1 MENIIFMSIKEQ
13 HMNRILNKTKN
24 YEFRTRIPNKNVDYI
39 FVYIPV
45 PIKELKYVLKVDR
58 PIKTPNKITTD
69 GIGNKDFNETT
80 REKYAYPIK
89 NVYRINNPMKLDYL
103 RKKFSFTAPQSFAY
117 GEKYK
122 KLIEYIEKSG
132 TTKLY

>member
-1 MENIIFMSIKEQ
+1 MQ
-13 HMNRILNKTKN
+13 
-24 YEFRTRIPNKNVDYI
+24 
-39 FVYIPV
+39 
-45 PIKELKYVLKVDR
+45 
-58 PIKTPNKITTD
+58 KIYL
-69 GIGNKDFNETT
+69 NETT